1 MNKTKVEPT
10 NTTNKDDA
18 DFSPATTAVLISGAN
33 VGVGLGVGT
42 GSGGIIHLSPEKF
55 QGKFL
60 KCCALYSFIH
70 IFVQNNYPNYVYCCW

>member
-10 NTTNKDDA
+10 KTTNKVDA
-18 DFSPATTAVLISGAN
+18 DVFPATTTVLISGAN

-55 QGKFL
+55 QGKL
-60 KCCALYSFIH
+60 IKVCAVYSFIH
-70 IFVQNNYPNYVYCCW
+70 IFV